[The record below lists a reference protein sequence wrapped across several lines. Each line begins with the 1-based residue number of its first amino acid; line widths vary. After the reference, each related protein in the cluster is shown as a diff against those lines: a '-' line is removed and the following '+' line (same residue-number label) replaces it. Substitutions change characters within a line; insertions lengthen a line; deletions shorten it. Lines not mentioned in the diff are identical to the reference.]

1 VPELPD
7 LEYVVA
13 RLRETAVGRRVTAAR
28 VTEPIVLR
36 VTIPGDFVEL
46 VTDRTLETVERRGHF
61 LLFSLG
67 ELDLVVNPM
76 LAGRFRFAEAAAKK
90 EASMCFAL
98 AFEQLELRYLDDK
111 KMGKAYLVKHGDH
124 RQIPALRELG
134 ADILSDTFTLD
145 AFKKLAKKRRDQ
157 VRAFLMDK
165 RALAAI
171 GNAYADEILFA
182 SRIHPKTWVRQLS
195 DDELKTLHKQ
205 IGVVMRAAIKEVARR
220 GAPIDEKVRDFLAV
234 RGRKG
239 EPCKNCGTTLRA
251 VRVLDHDS
259 VFCPQCQPAKRS
271 QFIDWSKL
279 PEKKK

>member
-13 RLRETAVGRRVTAAR
+13 RLRETAVGRRVTSAR
-28 VTEPIVLR
+28 VAEPIVLR
-36 VTIPGDFVEL
+36 VAVPGDFAEL
-46 VTDRTLETVERRGHF
+46 MTGRTLDAVERRGQF
-61 LLFSLG
+61 LLFALG
-67 ELDLVVNPM
+67 NLDLVVNPM
-76 LAGRFRFAEAAAKK
+76 LAGRFRFTEAGAKK

-111 KMGKAYLVKHGDH
+111 KMGKAYVVAKGDH
-124 RQIPALRELG
+124 AQVPGLRELG
-134 ADILSDTFTLD
+134 MDIMSDKFTLD

-195 DDELKTLHKQ
+195 DTELLTLHKQ
-205 IGVVMRAAIKEVARR
+205 IGLVMRAAIAEVARR

-251 VRVLDHDS
+251 VRVLDYDS
-259 VFCPQCQPAKRS
+259 VFCPQCQPARRN

-279 PEKKK
+279 PQKK

>member
-1 VPELPD
+1 MPELPD

-13 RLRETAVGRRVTAAR
+13 RLRETALGRRVTAAR
-28 VTEPIVLR
+28 VSEPIVLR
-36 VTIPGDFVEL
+36 VAVPGDFAPL
-46 VTDRTLETVERRGHF
+46 MTGRTLDAVERRGQF
-61 LLFSLG
+61 VLFSLG
-67 ELDLVVNPM
+67 DLDLVINPM
-76 LAGRFRFAEAAAKK
+76 LAGRFRFAEVGAKK

-98 AFEQLELRYLDDK
+98 AFAELELRYLDDK
-111 KMGKAYLVKHGDH
+111 KMGKAYVVKKGDH
-124 RQIPALRELG
+124 AQVPGLRELG
-134 ADILSDTFTLD
+134 LDIMSAKFTLD
-145 AFKKLAKKRRDQ
+145 AFKKLAQKRRDQ

-195 DDELKTLHKQ
+195 DEELATLHKQ
-205 IGVVMRAAIKEVARR
+205 IGLVMRAAIDEVARR

-239 EPCKNCGTTLRA
+239 EPCKTCGTTLRA

-279 PEKKK
+279 PQKK